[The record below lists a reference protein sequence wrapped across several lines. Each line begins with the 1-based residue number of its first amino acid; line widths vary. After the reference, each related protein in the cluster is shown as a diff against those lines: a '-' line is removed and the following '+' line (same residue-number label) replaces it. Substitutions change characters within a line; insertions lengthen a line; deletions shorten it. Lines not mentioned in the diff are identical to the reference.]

1 MKKTTLITFMFF
13 ITSLLYGQ
21 DFDSIMTQRQP
32 DCSDISYNCGMYFIK
47 YMQENKLDSAELL
60 LQYWESKCGLRE
72 PLFRAKILLA
82 LKQNQYDDSLLDEG
96 VINYILNYQNRMD
109 IIYNLNYYL
118 YDNYQSYYG
127 FIPPG
132 QEFDK
137 YTQELAKELI
147 KEYEPNQI
155 EYLLA
160 ELYGTKRDTIFTEIQ
175 NKVFEQTYL
184 AKEYKK
190 TVKQYVETAEIHM
203 SLGTGVWI
211 PTGELKQIGVHPE
224 MNFQFG
230 VKYKKMNYD
239 LTIGF
244 KFDDSPNKYYAR
256 RTKSDNSLVLTDYFF
271 GGILGL
277 DIGRDIFS
285 INRHE
290 LQLIG
295 GIAVDG
301 FRVLEEDKEN
311 DIEAESVD
319 SYNFNLGIGYRYYIN
334 DTFYLGLKAK
344 YNIVDYTLNNV
355 IDFTGNPITI
365 QITMGI
371 VNNQY
376 RNNALKAL
384 KYKLRK

>member
-1 MKKTTLITFMFF
+1 MFF

-21 DFDSIMTQRQP
+21 DFDILMTQRQP

-47 YMQENKLDSAELL
+47 YMKENKIDSAELL
-60 LQYWESKCGLRE
+60 LQYWESKCGMRE
-72 PLFRAKILLA
+72 PLFRAKILLS

-96 VINYILNYQNRMD
+96 VINYILNYLNRMD

-137 YTQELAKELI
+137 YTQELAKELM
-147 KEYEPNQI
+147 KGYEPNQI
-155 EYLLA
+155 EYLFA
-160 ELYGTKRDTIFTEIQ
+160 ELYGTKKDIIFTEIQ
-175 NKVFEQTYL
+175 NEALEQTYL

-190 TVKQYVETAEIHM
+190 TVEKYVESAEIHM
-203 SLGTGVWI
+203 SWGTGVWV
-211 PTGELKQIGVHPE
+211 PTGELKQLGVHPE
-224 MNFQFG
+224 MNLQFG
-230 VKYKKMNYD
+230 IKYKKMNYD

-271 GGILGL
+271 GGLIGL

-285 INRHE
+285 RNGHE

-295 GIAVDG
+295 GIAFDG
-301 FRVLEEDKEN
+301 FNVLKEDKEN
-311 DIEAESVD
+311 DIAAESAD
-319 SYNFNLGIGYRYYIN
+319 SYNFNLGIGYRYYMN
-334 DTFYLGLKAK
+334 DIFYLGLKAK

-376 RNNALKAL
+376 RNNALRAL